1 MSAAKFSSSAS
12 GPLARMNEESSAWQ
26 ALLQTL
32 REEEQALVDGDA
44 DRLVTLYA
52 TKLSQLQTVSD
63 YGRSR
68 QAELVGAGHAT
79 DRAGMD
85 AWLAQHEQPGLRA
98 CWQQLCDME
107 QDAQATNQR
116 IGTLIEM
123 RLGATRQALNV
134 LVHAASGQGG
144 LYDNEG
150 LAVAARKGKPLTA
163 A

>member
-1 MSAAKFSSSAS
+1 
-12 GPLARMNEESSAWQ
+12 
-26 ALLQTL
+26 
-32 REEEQALVDGDA
+32 
-44 DRLVTLYA
+44 VTLYA

-98 CWQQLCDME
+98 CWQRLCDME

>member
-1 MSAAKFSSSAS
+1 MSSDKSFSDASA
-12 GPLARMNEESSAWQ
+12 PLTRLNKESAAWQ

-32 REEEQALVDGDA
+32 HEEEAALVAGDA
-44 DRLVTLYA
+44 DHLVTLYA
-52 TKLSQLQTVSD
+52 SKLRQLQTVSD
-63 YGRSR
+63 HGRNR
-68 QAELVGAGHAT
+68 QSDLLASGYTT
-79 DRAGMD
+79 DRTGMD

-98 CWQQLCDME
+98 CWQQLCELE
-107 QDAQATNQR
+107 QDAQSTNQR

-123 RLGATRQALNV
+123 RLSATRQALNV